1 MPRVKGGNKRL
12 KRRKKILHLAKGFK
26 NGRRRLF
33 KSAKESVMRSLR
45 YAYRDRKTR
54 KRDFRRLWIIRI
66 NAAAREHGLSYST
79 FMYGLKRAQVMLDR
93 KILADL
99 AIKDPKAFSD
109 LIQLSKKAL
118 QPTS

>member
-1 MPRVKGGNKRL
+1 
-12 KRRKKILHLAKGFK
+12 
-26 NGRRRLF
+26 
-33 KSAKESVMRSLR
+33 
-45 YAYRDRKTR
+45 
-54 KRDFRRLWIIRI
+54 
-66 NAAAREHGLSYST
+66 
-79 FMYGLKRAQVMLDR
+79 MYGLKRAQVMLDR